1 MTAQVYFVSGIDTGI
16 GKTYATGYLA
26 KTMNE
31 QGIQT
36 ITQKLIQTGNQDVS
50 EDIEQHRKIMGSE

>member
-26 KTMNE
+26 KTMNG

-50 EDIEQHRKIMGSE
+50 EDIEQHRKIMGS

>member
-26 KTMNE
+26 KTME
-31 QGIQT
+31 
-36 ITQKLIQTGNQDVS
+36 
-50 EDIEQHRKIMGSE
+50 